1 MKNIKKAIYLET
13 ITLVIA
19 GLLILSTASAIRQKP
34 QINENK
40 VITQTNKID
49 IKPMDSTYSRPVE
62 NKKIYTQPSKT
73 LGINLFPGITPTISN
88 SGSSMAFGY
97 NSIDLENVY
106 FSGSIDAGVTWSD
119 GFGWN
124 LDEPPELPDID
135 GCGDGR
141 LLGTM
146 VPNGLDADGSS
157 MYKVYI
163 SDASTQEGYTCKSWT
178 WNDVGA
184 GYTNFIDIACAG
196 YTAVDPVENTW
207 AYGCHSI
214 VGDHGLAGE
223 QTPFFSYQSKEA
235 GNAWIYRFTSE
246 PGVYNGATSTS
257 VDIDQTTLYS
267 YAIYDY
273 DNNGTDD
280 LFLFIMDFGTWNTST
295 DPPQHDNNWLTLIST
310 PGNDNN
316 LDISASNDNVIIVS
330 ERDGNI
336 IAYHAD
342 DASNDPVNIT
352 FSEVTITTNAQKPRI
367 SHYGTNKAVCEYIK
381 NGVVYSTLTE
391 DGGATWSTPEQVSEE
406 DSIQS
411 TDVCSKGSAY
421 ESDNTV
427 YFAPMDFKEPI
438 IQIQSVSGGI
448 GISAVIKNI
457 GTGAAEN
464 VDWSII
470 TDGTVFIG
478 GEKSGQITTLDPD
491 KSVTIK
497 TGLMLGFGAISVTIT
512 VGSVTKTVSGKLLLF
527 FVTGLA

>member
-1 MKNIKKAIYLET
+1 MKSIKKAIYLET
-13 ITLVIA
+13 ITLVIV
-19 GLLILSTASAIRQKP
+19 GLLMLSTVSIFAQEPEITT
-34 QINENK
+34 NK

-62 NKKIYTQPSKT
+62 NKKICTQSSGT
-73 LGINLFPGITPTISN
+73 LGISLFPGITPAISN

-119 GFGWN
+119 GFGWQ

-141 LLGTM
+141 LIGTM
-146 VPNGLDADGSS
+146 LPNGLDADGSS
-157 MYKVYI
+157 MYKVTI
-163 SDASTQEGYTCKSWT
+163 TDASTQEGYTCGSWT
-178 WNDVGA
+178 WNDVGS

-196 YTAVDPVENTW
+196 YTAVDPTENTW
-207 AYGCHSI
+207 AYGCHSM

-223 QTPFFSYQSKEA
+223 QTPFFSYQSQDEG
-235 GNAWIYRFTSE
+235 GNAWIYRFTST

-280 LFLFIMDFGTWNTST
+280 LFLFIMDFGTWNTSSA
-295 DPPQHDNNWLTLIST
+295 PPQHDNNWLTLIST

-342 DASNDPVNIT
+342 DASNDPENIA
-352 FSEVTITTNAQKPRI
+352 FSEATVTTGAQKPRI
-367 SHYGTNKAVCEYIK
+367 SHYGTNKAICEYIK
-381 NGVVYSTLTE
+381 NGDSYYTVTE
-391 DGGATWSTPEQVSEE
+391 DGGVTWSTPEKAFEE
-406 DSIQS
+406 ADIQS
-411 TDVCSKGSAY
+411 ADVCAMGFAY
-421 ESDNTV
+421 ESENTI
-427 YFAPMDFKEPI
+427 YFAPTDFKQAI
-438 IQIQSVSGGI
+438 LQIESVSGGI
-448 GISAVIKNI
+448 GVSAVIKNS

-464 VDWSII
+464 VAWSIV
-470 TDGTVFIG
+470 TEGTVFLG
-478 GEKSGQITTLDPD
+478 GEKTGQITLQPGES
-491 KSVTIK
+491 KTIS
-497 TGLMLGFGAISVTIT
+497 TGFMLGFGNIDVTIS
-512 VGSVTKTVSGKLLLF
+512 VGSVNKGVSGKLLLF